1 MSDSDKQ
8 GKIAPCYKCDSNQF
22 SREYEKK
29 SVKS

>member
-8 GKIAPCYKCDSNQF
+8 GKIAPCYKCDSN
-22 SREYEKK
+22 RGYEKK